1 MRRWIKE
8 LLPPLLLRYLR
19 RLKHRRYGWL
29 GNYASWEDAQHDAGS
44 YDNEKIIEK
53 VYDALKQVKEGVAVY
68 ERDGVL
74 FDTIEYSWPLLS
86 GLLYAASRTQGM
98 LHVLDFGGSLG
109 STYFQNKKFLDGLKD
124 VSWSVVEQKHFV
136 DLGIKAF
143 ETTTLKFFY
152 DIETCVARENPNVLL
167 LSSVLQYLGD
177 PYEFL
182 HEALTY
188 DFEYIIIDLTPFSK
202 SGKERICVQH
212 VPPQIYEASYP
223 CWIFAQDTFNAFFE
237 SNYDLVEEFHAMPE
251 LVIYLSENDEAIYKG
266 FIYQRKKR

>member
-1 MRRWIKE
+1 MRTWVKE
-8 LLPPLLLRYLR
+8 LLPPFVLRYLR

-29 GNYASWEDAQHDAGS
+29 GNYASWEEAKCDAGS

-53 VYDALKQVKEGVAVY
+53 VYDAIKQVKEGKAVY

-86 GLLYAASRTQGM
+86 GLMYASSRTQGK
-98 LHVLDFGGSLG
+98 LHVVDFGGSLG

-124 VSWSVVEQKHFV
+124 VSWNVVEQKHFV
-136 DLGIKAF
+136 DLGIKEF
-143 ETTTLKFFY
+143 ETKTLTFFY
-152 DIETCVARENPNVLL
+152 DVKTCVTHQKPNVLL
-167 LSSVLQYLGD
+167 LSSVLQYLEK

-182 HEALTY
+182 HEIFAY
-188 DFEYIIIDLTPFSK
+188 DFEYIIVDLTPFSK
-202 SGKERICVQH
+202 SGKERLCVQH

-251 LVIYLSENDEAIYKG
+251 LIIYLSENDEAIYKG
-266 FIYQRKKR
+266 FIYQRKNR